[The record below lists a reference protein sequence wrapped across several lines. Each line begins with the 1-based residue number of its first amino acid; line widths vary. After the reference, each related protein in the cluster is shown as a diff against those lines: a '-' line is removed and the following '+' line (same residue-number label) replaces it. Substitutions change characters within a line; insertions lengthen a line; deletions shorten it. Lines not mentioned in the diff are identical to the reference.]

1 MRATCP
7 YGASNGTDSPRAGA
21 RVPTGPPRHGA
32 TTSAAHYDVSTVTGP
47 HHGRSNGAPRDG
59 VNARPGVAASL
70 PLWLTCREVGFPFF
84 SHTDPSLNSS
94 LSLSFSSSP
103 LPYHLTR
110 ALFRAPVAVASA
122 SRWVEL
128 AVVSLSVPA
137 PNPRSGSGA
146 SWNSHALMMF
156 TEGLDRDALK
166 WVREVR
172 VRARRAPPEP

>member
-1 MRATCP
+1 M
-7 YGASNGTDSPRAGA
+7 
-21 RVPTGPPRHGA
+21 
-32 TTSAAHYDVSTVTGP
+32 
-47 HHGRSNGAPRDG
+47 
-59 VNARPGVAASL
+59 
-70 PLWLTCREVGFPFF
+70 GFPFF

-94 LSLSFSSSP
+94 LSLSSFSCP

-128 AVVSLSVPA
+128 FAWIFFRINSNQSGRVALSSSAESALRLGCKVSGISLLDLVPNRWNLLVVLESALCGFFSPVICGCLDRMHLVWVA
-137 PNPRSGSGA
+137 WNFVDDFFLLNLFVRF